1 MGAPMTMGSACCDL
15 AKSGEMI
22 KMANTK
28 MADNKIDLFII
39 YNLLLLDLVD
49 NIE

>member
-1 MGAPMTMGSACCDL
+1 
-15 AKSGEMI
+15 
-22 KMANTK
+22 MANTK